1 MSKIFFLI
9 LVSVILCSCSHTEKN
24 LNTELLQM
32 NEVLCLLQDNTKDID
47 KNISLSDINLYFIL
61 AYQSYTAYGYNNS
74 TLELIKRTLAN
85 SDNLF
90 YREAFDLYFRY
101 ALKEN
106 NLNII
111 EPYIKKKGI
120 PTGLSYAPLLEA
132 IYLKKT
138 LKPLDMIE
146 DKTDFIPAVAHLVK
160 DSVYEK
166 NRQYIIK
173 YFVSLVS
180 NVKKRK
186 ENKPNMQAAHFLQMF
201 KDTKEHFY
209 SIFASWLSN
218 KEPEQYSIRQ
228 ALKNVQSLKEGEV
241 LQQLCAEMGKRRDF
255 SITLLQEKDK
265 NPFLQCLYAM
275 SIKNSLGYSAAKR
288 EAISLENQF
297 PKYSEERFS
306 LLSSRFFNTDFTK
319 FAQQSQTGFEL
330 PQTIIEE
337 TEYTKE
343 FPFRYNAYLIT
354 SAMLRDILENFTLE
368 QKKILKSS
376 IEVLEPQNFSDNYV
390 SSIAYLIEMIYPD
403 ETKWSN
409 YLAEILPLSYAN
421 LRNNGGH
428 FSVEQKHPNYPE
440 NVSMGVTCEEK
451 KWSYFRKYNV
461 TEIMKNYIPP
471 SHLPNKDA
479 AYLYTFVRN
488 FLEETGDYYEAMKL
502 SVKIAELL
510 YGSAFAMPDLETLK
524 HLYPLHYKESV
535 EKWSQKY
542 NVEQA
547 LIWAIMREESRFQAN
562 IVSSAAAI
570 GLMQVMPAT
579 ASWLAPKIGIKQKD
593 IDLTNADQN
602 IQFGV
607 YFLSYLQTL
616 IDSKELIAAG
626 YNAGQGRAKK
636 WQHQYK
642 KYPGKTRYEML
653 PIEETRHYIRKVMQ
667 SYYVYSYLL
676 SNENNS

>member
-1 MSKIFFLI
+1 MLKIFFLV
-9 LVSVILCSCSHTEKN
+9 LTSVTLCSCSYTEKENN
-24 LNTELLQM
+24 LPTELLQ
-32 NEVLCLLQDNTKDID
+32 NSEILYLLQNDMKDID
-47 KNISLSDINLYFIL
+47 KNTLLSDINLYFVL
-61 AYQSYTAYGYNNS
+61 AYQSYITYGFNNS
-74 TLELIKRTLAN
+74 TLELTKQILAD

-90 YREAFDLYFRY
+90 YREAFDLYFHY

-106 NLNII
+106 NLSII

-120 PTGLSYAPLLEA
+120 PVGLSYAPLLET
-132 IYLKKT
+132 IYFKKT
-138 LKPLDMIE
+138 LKSLDMIE
-146 DKTDFIPAVAHLVK
+146 NKTDFIPAVTHLTK
-160 DSVYEK
+160 NAAYEK

-180 NVKKRK
+180 SVKKRK
-186 ENKPNMQAAHFLQMF
+186 ENKPNMQALHFQQMF
-201 KDTKEHFY
+201 KDTKEYFY

-218 KEPEQYSIRQ
+218 KAPEQHSIRQ
-228 ALKNVQSLKEGEV
+228 ALRNVQSLKEGEI
-241 LQQLCAEMGKRRDF
+241 LQQLCAEMGKKRDF
-255 SITLLQEKDK
+255 SIILLQEKDK
-265 NPFLQCLYAM
+265 NPFLECLYVVNT
-275 SIKNSLGYSAAKR
+275 KRSLGYSAAKN
-288 EAISLENQF
+288 AAASLENQF

-306 LLSSRFFNTDFTK
+306 LLSSRFFNTDF
-319 FAQQSQTGFEL
+319 AQ
-330 PQTIIEE
+330 PQTIAEE
-337 TEYTKE
+337 AEYTKE

-354 SAMLRDILENFTLE
+354 STMLRDILENFTLE
-368 QKKILKSS
+368 QIKNVKSS
-376 IEVLEPQNFSDNYV
+376 IEILEPQNFADNYV

-409 YLAEILPLSYAN
+409 YLSEILPLSYAN
-421 LRNNGGH
+421 LHNNGGY
-428 FSVEQKHPNYPE
+428 FSIKQKHPNYSE
-440 NVSMGVTCEEK
+440 NVSMGVNSEEK
-451 KWSYFRKYNV
+451 KWEYFKKYNF

-488 FLEETGDYYEAMKL
+488 FLEKNGNYYEAMKV

-510 YGSAFAMPDLETLK
+510 YGSEFAMLDLETLK
-524 HLYPLHYKESV
+524 HLYPFHYKESV

-542 NVEQA
+542 NVDQA
-547 LIWAIMREESRFQAN
+547 LIWAIMREESRFHAS

-579 ASWLAPKIGIKQKD
+579 ASWLAPKVGIKQKD

-616 IDSKELIAAG
+616 VNGKELIAAG

-636 WQHQYK
+636 WQYQYK

-676 SNENNS
+676 SNKT

>member
-1 MSKIFFLI
+1 MPKIFFLV
-9 LVSVILCSCSHTEKN
+9 LTSVILCSCSHTEKGKIS
-24 LNTELLQM
+24 NTELPQN
-32 NEVLCLLQDNTKDID
+32 NEALCLLLDNV
-47 KNISLSDINLYFIL
+47 KNISKDVSLDDSNLYFIL
-61 AYQSYTAYGYNNS
+61 AYQSYITYGFNNS
-74 TLELIKRTLAN
+74 TLEFIKRTLADSN
-85 SDNLF
+85 NLF
-90 YREAFDLYFRY
+90 YREAFDLYFHY

-120 PTGLSYAPLLEA
+120 PVGLSYASLLEA
-132 IYLKKT
+132 IYFK
-138 LKPLDMIE
+138 KPLKSLEMIK
-146 DKTDFIPAVAHLVK
+146 DKPHFIPAVALLVK
-160 DSVYEK
+160 DSAYEK
-166 NRQYIIK
+166 NRHYIIE
-173 YFVSLVS
+173 YFVSLIS
-180 NVKKRK
+180 NVKKRQA
-186 ENKPNMQAAHFLQMF
+186 NKLNMQVVHFQQMF

-209 SIFASWLSN
+209 SIFASWLSG
-218 KEPEQYSIRQ
+218 KAPEQYSIRK
-228 ALKNVQSLKEGEV
+228 ALKNVQSLEEGEA
-241 LQQLCAEMGKRRDF
+241 LLQLCAETGKRRDF

-265 NPFLQCLYAM
+265 NPFLQCLYV
-275 SIKNSLGYSAAKR
+275 INTKRSLGYSTVRSLASR
-288 EAISLENQF
+288 LENQF

-306 LLSSRFFNTDFTK
+306 LLSSRFFNTA
-319 FAQQSQTGFEL
+319 FAQ
-330 PQTIIEE
+330 PQTIAEE
-337 TEYTKE
+337 AEYTKE

-354 SAMLRDILENFTLE
+354 SAMLRDILEKFTLE
-368 QKKILKSS
+368 QRKNLKSS
-376 IEVLEPQNFSDNYV
+376 IEILEPQNFPDNYV

-409 YLAEILPLSYAN
+409 YLAKVLPLSYAN

-428 FSVEQKHPNYPE
+428 FLVEQKLPNYPE
-440 NVSMGVTCEEK
+440 NVSMGVNCEEK
-451 KWSYFRKYNV
+451 KWEYFKKYNF
-461 TEIMKNYIPP
+461 TELMRNYIPP
-471 SHLPNKDA
+471 NHLPNKDA

-488 FLEETGDYYEAMKL
+488 FLEEVGDYYEAMKL
-502 SVKIAELL
+502 SVMTAKLL
-510 YGSAFAMPDLETLK
+510 YGSEFAMSDLETLK
-524 HLYPLHYKESV
+524 HLYPFHYRDSV

-547 LIWAIMREESRFQAN
+547 LIWAIMREESRFKAD

-579 ASWLAPKIGIKQKD
+579 ASWLAPKVGIKQKD

-607 YFLSYLQTL
+607 YYLSYLQTL
-616 IDSKELIAAG
+616 INSKELIAAG

-676 SNENNS
+676 SNKNNS